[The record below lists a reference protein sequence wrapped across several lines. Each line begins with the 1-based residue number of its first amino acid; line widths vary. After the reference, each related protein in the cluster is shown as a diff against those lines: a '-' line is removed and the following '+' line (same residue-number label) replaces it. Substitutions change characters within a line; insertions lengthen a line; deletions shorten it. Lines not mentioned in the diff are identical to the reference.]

1 MRNALI
7 GAAVV
12 VALALAVAA
21 AVIGTGVYNVAADEK
36 HSALVH
42 WLLET
47 ARERSITAR
56 ANQLAAPPLEDQ
68 QRIRRGAGNYDA
80 MCAGCHLSP
89 HAEPTEI
96 HKGLYPRPPDLTKVV
111 QSDAARA
118 FWIIK
123 HGLKATG
130 MPAWGKSMEDEY
142 IWDMVAFL
150 RKLPVLTAQQYAE
163 EVRASGGH
171 SHGGNESTESDA
183 GSEPHEKSGSDHSHE
198 ESGGDHS
205 HEHEAGE
212 SHPQAR

>member
-7 GAAVV
+7 GAAAVL
-12 VALALAVAA
+12 ALALALAA
-21 AVIGTGVYNVAADEK
+21 VVIGTGMYDVAADEE
-36 HSALVH
+36 HSVLVY

-47 ARERSITAR
+47 ARERSIAAR
-56 ANQLAAPPLEDQ
+56 ANQLEAPSLEDQ

-96 HKGLYPRPPDLTKVV
+96 YKGLYPRPPDLTKVV

-150 RKLPVLTAQQYAE
+150 RKLPALTAEQYAD
-163 EVRASGGH
+163 EVQASGGH
-171 SHGGNESTESDA
+171 SHSGNESSESDA
-183 GSEPHEKSGSDHSHE
+183 GPERHEESDDGHSHE
-198 ESGGDHS
+198 KSGGDHS
-205 HEHEAGE
+205 HEAEA
-212 SHPQAR
+212 SL